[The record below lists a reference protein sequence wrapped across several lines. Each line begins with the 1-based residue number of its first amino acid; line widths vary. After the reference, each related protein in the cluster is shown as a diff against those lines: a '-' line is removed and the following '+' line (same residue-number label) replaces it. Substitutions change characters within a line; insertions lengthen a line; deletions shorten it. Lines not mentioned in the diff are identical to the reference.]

1 MPSFH
6 FKGKAFLQNY
16 HHSVKFH
23 KLEPVKN
30 KGASKT
36 PSLHDNLLIQ
46 GDNLKA
52 LKALLP
58 THAGKVNCI
67 YIDPPYNTG
76 NENWVYNDNVA
87 SPMIQEWLGKEVNI
101 DDLARHDKWCCMMY
115 PRLILL
121 RELLSDD
128 GVIFV
133 SIDDNEVHRLRMMMD
148 EIFGDENFITEVIAQ
163 LNPRGRTLDRFF
175 AKTHEYVLVYGKNA
189 ENESSI
195 NLVTKTGKAV
205 QEYNKEDDVGPYREL
220 GLRNRNPVF
229 NRSNRPNLF
238 YPLYVDPKTGS
249 VSTKKSKGFSI
260 EVLPRNSKG
269 EDGCWTWG
277 KEKSTK
283 ESDLLAA
290 STTKSGEW
298 RIFRKDYL
306 YDADGETAKTKAKAL
321 WTEKSINNQN
331 GKQVCGEIFDGCPF
345 DFPKSV
351 DLVKKCIQLGA
362 GPDDLILDSFAGS
375 GTTAHAVLSLN
386 KEDGGN
392 RKFILVECEDYAD
405 EITGERIRRVI
416 KGVPNAKDE
425 TLQKGLGGSF
435 SYYKLGEELEMDKV
449 LEGTDLPSYE
459 ELARYAFFTSTGEN
473 WDESKMEEDTYY
485 IGSSSTFEVYMLYE
499 ADKEKLKKLALNL
512 DFAMKAQNRFPNRQK
527 LIFAPACFMEEYHLK
542 EYGIRFAQLPFEIYR
557 MAE

>member
-6 FKGKAFLQNY
+6 FKGKSFLQNY

-23 KLEPVKN
+23 KLDPTKS
-30 KGASKT
+30 KGTSKK
-36 PSLHDNLLIQ
+36 PSLSDNLLIQ

-58 THAGKVNCI
+58 THAGKVKCI

-76 NENWVYNDNVA
+76 NEGWKYNDNVA

-101 DDLARHDKWCCMMY
+101 DDLTRHDKWCCMMY

-121 RELLSDD
+121 RELLTDD
-128 GVIFV
+128 GVIFI

-163 LNPRGRTLDRFF
+163 LNPRVRTLDRFF

-189 ENESSI
+189 TNESSI
-195 NLVTKTGKAV
+195 NLLTKTGKAV
-205 QEYNKEDDVGPYREL
+205 DEYNKKDTVGPYREL

-229 NRSNRPNLF
+229 NRGNRPNLF
-238 YPLYVDPKTGS
+238 YPLYVDPQTGGISLKKTEQF
-249 VSTKKSKGFSI
+249 TI
-260 EVLPRNSKG
+260 EALPRNSKG

-277 KEKSTK
+277 KDKVSK
-283 ESDLLAA
+283 EGNLLIAN
-290 STTKSGEW
+290 TTRNGEW
-298 RIFRKDYL
+298 RVFRKDYL
-306 YDADGETAKTKAKAL
+306 YGADGETAKTKAKAL

-331 GKQVCGEIFDGCPF
+331 GKQICNEIFDGCPF
-345 DFPKSV
+345 DFPKSI
-351 DLVKKCIQLGA
+351 DLVRKCIGLGA
-362 GPDDLILDSFAGS
+362 GKDDLILDSFAGS
-375 GTTAHAVLSLN
+375 GTTAHAVLALN
-386 KEDGGN
+386 QEDGGN

-416 KGVPNAKDE
+416 KGVPDAKDE
-425 TLQKGLGGSF
+425 ALRKGLGGSF
-435 SYYKLGEELEMDKV
+435 SYYELGEELEMDKI
-449 LEGTDLPSYE
+449 LEGTDLPNYE

-473 WDESKMEEDTYY
+473 WSKSKMEKDAYY
-485 IGSSSTFEVYMLYE
+485 IGSSSSFEVYMLYE
-499 ADKEKLKKLALNL
+499 ADKKKLKELALNL
-512 DFAMKAQNRFPNRQK
+512 DFAMKVQNRFPNKQK